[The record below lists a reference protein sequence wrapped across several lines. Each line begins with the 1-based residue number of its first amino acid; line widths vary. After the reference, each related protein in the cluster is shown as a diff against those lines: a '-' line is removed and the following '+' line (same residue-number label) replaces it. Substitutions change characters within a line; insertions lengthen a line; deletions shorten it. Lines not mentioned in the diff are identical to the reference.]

1 MPNISMATARL
12 ADPAAMAQ
20 FLSPIPNSDQLAK
33 VLDERKIVSSRA
45 YDDETWTARFVAS
58 DGDVV
63 KCFTVTGIT
72 IDQAEMI
79 AAVCIDISAWQETEF
94 REVVQRVLA
103 PIPDPPRSRIAW
115 PGAAP
120 FATIPR
126 RSDSEFFAARSRAAR
141 A

>member
-1 MPNISMATARL
+1 MLMPNISMAMARL

-33 VLDERKIVSSRA
+33 LLEGRKAVSSRA
-45 YDDETWTARFVAS
+45 YDDATWTARFVGS
-58 DGDVV
+58 DGDAV

-79 AAVCIDISAWQETEF
+79 AAVCIDISAWQEPEF

-103 PIPDPPRSRIAW
+103 PIPDPL
-115 PGAAP
+115 
-120 FATIPR
+120 
-126 RSDSEFFAARSRAAR
+126 D
-141 A
+141 

>member
-1 MPNISMATARL
+1 VPNISMATARL

-33 VLDERKIVSSRA
+33 VLDGRKAISSRA
-45 YDDETWTARFVAS
+45 YDDATWTARFVAS

-63 KCFTVTGIT
+63 KCFTVHGVT

-94 REVVQRVLA
+94 REAVDRVLA
-103 PIPDPPRSRIAW
+103 HIPDPLV
-115 PGAAP
+115 
-120 FATIPR
+120 
-126 RSDSEFFAARSRAAR
+126 
-141 A
+141 